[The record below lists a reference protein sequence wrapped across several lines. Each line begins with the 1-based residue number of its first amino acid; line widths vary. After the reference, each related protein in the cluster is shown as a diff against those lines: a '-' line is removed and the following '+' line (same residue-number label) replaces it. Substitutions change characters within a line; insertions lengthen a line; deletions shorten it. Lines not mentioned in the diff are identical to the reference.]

1 MALDEPKDEDDVVEN
16 EGIKFVVDSQT
27 RDILS
32 QSGGLVID
40 YVDEESR
47 RGYMLK
53 LGSPPEGG
61 CGPESG
67 GGGGCS
73 GCG

>member
-1 MALDEPKDEDDVVEN
+1 MALDEPKEEDSVMEN
-16 EGIKFVVDSQT
+16 DGIKFVVDSQT
-27 RDILS
+27 QDVLA

-40 YVDEESR
+40 YVDEEYR

-53 LGSPPEGG
+53 LGSTPEGG
-61 CGPESG
+61 CSPEG